1 MLFTSFRVIYVH
13 TERDKYTLK
22 GARIN
27 AKQEF
32 WN

>member
-1 MLFTSFRVIYVH
+1 VIYVH

-32 WN
+32 WD